1 MLLLEK
7 HNKDAKK
14 KKRKERKKK
23 KKNHLTQI
31 QGHCHKYGLQKF
43 ITLITIG
50 IF

>member
-7 HNKDAKK
+7 YNKDAKK
-14 KKRKERKKK
+14 KKEK
-23 KKNHLTQI
+23 KKNKKSHLIQI